1 MTANQDTKTR
11 ADELRHRRY
20 EQTMPRTTIPAARPA
35 RTNRTASQA
44 TEVPVSMARPVVV
57 RNTTFGTPIHRQ
69 AATPNPRRQYYVA
82 LNAAAPGAELR
93 LPAMPVIH
101 WGWRALSGAMVF
113 ALLVVI
119 GSLLWSPFFLVDTIH
134 IEGINRLDAGEI
146 EAIADLENL
155 SIVEVNA
162 KEVRDDL
169 TKTFPGIEKVVVSVG
184 LPNAVGITI
193 TERQPAIAWRLGEET
208 LWIDAEGVIFPAQGD
223 AGPLLT
229 IHSQDNPPLAAPV
242 VTPEMEQ
249 AAEESEE
256 GKAAL
261 AAAQANPEP
270 DKIDPALLVTAQKLV
285 ALLPEGTALAYS
297 QSDGLGWQDP
307 NGMYVYIGSSLEDF
321 DAKFAM
327 YQQIATEMSNRG
339 LQPALISVEYL
350 NNPYL
355 KMEQ

>member
-20 EQTMPRTTIPAARPA
+20 EQTTPRMTVPAARPA
-35 RTNRTASQA
+35 RTNRAASQA
-44 TEVPVSMARPVVV
+44 TGAPAAMARPVVV

-82 LNAAAPGAELR
+82 LSAAAPGTELR

-101 WGWRALSGAMVF
+101 WGWRTLSGAMVF
-113 ALLVVI
+113 ALLVLV
-119 GSLLWSPFFLVDTIH
+119 GSLLWSPFFMVNTIQ

-162 KEVRDDL
+162 KLVRDDL

-193 TERQPAIAWRLGEET
+193 TEREPAIAWRLGEET
-208 LWIDAEGVIFPAQGD
+208 QWIDAEGVIFPAQGE

-242 VTPEMEQ
+242 VTPEMEKA
-249 AAEESEE
+249 AAETEE

-261 AAAQANPEP
+261 AAALANPDP
-270 DKIDPALLVTAQKLV
+270 KIIDPALLVTAQKLV

-307 NGMYVYIGSSLEDF
+307 NGMFVYIGSSLEDF